1 MLNKKIVKII
11 SAVLSV
17 VMVLSFSLIVPASTT
32 AVAAPYTDATIQKLQ
47 ASIDK
52 ISNQVKDNKKKLDK
66 IKAEQKD
73 VDEQEALVEEG
84 ITLTTEKIKA
94 IEALLS
100 ELNTQIQDMNL
111 AIGEKSADID
121 EQYERFKN
129 RVRVAYEEGNVS
141 YLEMIFGAKDMGD
154 FLSRFEYINSMVE
167 YDNQLMKNYQN
178 DKKLLE
184 QKKADLEQAMQLQED
199 SKATLDM
206 ELMDLDAQQRE
217 LEDIRAELRQK
228 YNAQWQEYKK
238 AQEKEEELNKEL
250 EEYIRKLQED
260 NNKLYVGGEFIWPV
274 DLKFSRISSYFGW
287 RYLWGNLD
295 NHQAIDIPC
304 TLDSPVYASN
314 GGTVI
319 KAEHH
324 YSYGN
329 YVIIDHGG
337 GRSTLYAHNNS
348 LKVKEGDEVY
358 QGQVIALAGTTG
370 TSTGVHCHFEYRV
383 NGVRQDPLLV
393 VSQP

>member
-11 SAVLSV
+11 SAVLSA

-52 ISNQVKDNKKKLDK
+52 INSQVKENKKALDK

-73 VDEQEALVEEG
+73 IDEQADLVEEG
-84 ITLTTEKIKA
+84 IALTQEKIKV

-100 ELNTQIQDMNL
+100 ELNTRILDMNL

-141 YLEMIFGAKDMGD
+141 YLEMIFGAKDIGD
-154 FLSRFEYINSMVE
+154 FLSRLEYVNAMVE
-167 YDNQLMKNYQN
+167 YDNQLMKDYQN

-184 QKKADLEQAMQLQED
+184 EEKLKLEQAMQLQEE
-199 SKATLDM
+199 SKSTLDI
-206 ELMDLDAQQRE
+206 ELMDLDSQQRE
-217 LEDIRAELRQK
+217 LEDIRAQLREK
-228 YNAQWQEYKK
+228 YNEQWQEYKK
-238 AQEKEEELNKEL
+238 AQEKEEELSKEL
-250 EEYIRKLQED
+250 EEYIRKLQEA
-260 NNKLYVGGEFIWPV
+260 NNKLYVGGEFIWPL
-274 DLKFSRISSYFGW
+274 DHKYSRISSPFGW

-304 TLDSPVYASN
+304 DLNAPVYASN
-314 GGTVI
+314 GGTII

-324 YSYGN
+324 SSYGN

-337 GRSTLYAHNNS
+337 GRSTLYAHNNK
-348 LKVKEGDEVY
+348 LQVKEGDEVY

-370 TSTGVHCHFEYRV
+370 SSTGVHVHFEYRV
-383 NGVRQDPLLV
+383 NGVRQNPLNV

>member
-1 MLNKKIVKII
+1 MLTKKILKII
-11 SAVLSV
+11 SAVLSTA
-17 VMVLSFSLIVPASTT
+17 MVLSFSLIIPASTT
-32 AVAAPYTDATIQKLQ
+32 AVAAPYTDATIQTLQ

-52 ISNQVKDNKKKLDK
+52 ISNQVKENKKKLDK
-66 IKAEQKD
+66 IKSEQKD
-73 VDEQEALVEEG
+73 IEEQAELIEEG
-84 ITLTTEKIKA
+84 IILTTEKIKNVETLMA
-94 IEALLS
+94 
-100 ELNTQIQDMNL
+100 ELNTQIDNMTF
-111 AIGEKSADID
+111 AIEEKNADIA

-129 RVRVAYEEGNVS
+129 RVRIAYEEGTVS
-141 YLEMIFGAKDMGD
+141 YLEMMFGAEDMSD
-154 FLSRFEYINSMVE
+154 FLSRLEYINSMVE
-167 YDNQLMKNYQN
+167 YDNQLMKDYQN

-184 QKKADLEQAMQLQED
+184 QEKANLEQAKQLQEEVKT
-199 SKATLDM
+199 SLDM
-206 ELMDLDAQQRE
+206 DYIDLDAQQKEIEVVRAQLRE
-217 LEDIRAELRQK
+217 K
-228 YNAQWQEYKK
+228 YNEQWQEYKK

-250 EEYIRKLQED
+250 EEYIRKLQEE
-260 NNKLYVGGEFIWPV
+260 NNKLYVGGEFIWPL
-274 DLKFSRISSYFGW
+274 DRKFNRISSYFGF
-287 RYLWGNLD
+287 RYLWGNPD

-304 TLDSPVYASN
+304 TLNSPVYASN